1 MLSKIAFVFAVIGFC
16 GGIAGVLGLSLGDGE
31 LIKIGGVTLHGLIS
45 ENLGYDARSIA
56 AALDG
61 FLLRTLLYNGA
72 LGISH
77 EAIFRILKTTC
88 EKLLAKLPRLPLGTV
103 MDTSAGKLKETIV
116 DQVEGMETTPVA
128 VVFLMMVM
136 GNYAKDYEGLSGRRP
151 K

>member
-16 GGIAGVLGLSLGDGE
+16 GSIAGVLGLSLGDGE

-45 ENLGYDARSIA
+45 ENLGYDARSVA

-88 EKLLAKLPRLPLGTV
+88 EKLLAKLPRLPLSTG
-103 MDTSAGKLKETIV
+103 MDTSAGKLKKTIV

-128 VVFLMMVM
+128 FVFLMMVM
-136 GNYAKDYEGLSGRRP
+136 GNYAKDYEGQSGR
-151 K
+151 